1 MNLLFTLCARAGS
14 KGVKS
19 KNSRI
24 FMGYPLVY
32 YTLSAYE
39 SFKSKYGSGYN
50 HIDLALNTDS
60 AQVLEQ
66 CRNAKTAFEY
76 ISREQILGGDK
87 VAKADVI
94 RDTLQKM
101 ECRTKKK
108 YEVISDLDLTSPLR
122 TVDDINGCLQALVK
136 SEKANVAYSVTHAR
150 RQPHFNM
157 VMKNEEGYMERI
169 IKGGFLTRQDAPQC
183 FDMNASIYAYKREPL
198 LNNVNNSI
206 FDGRAVA
213 WVMKDTAV
221 LDIDSEEDFELLQI
235 LAGYFFD
242 NYADYR
248 NIRDNIKNITG

>member
-101 ECRTKKK
+101 ECRTKK
-108 YEVISDLDLTSPLR
+108 
-122 TVDDINGCLQALVK
+122 
-136 SEKANVAYSVTHAR
+136 
-150 RQPHFNM
+150 NM
-157 VMKNEEGYMERI
+157 R
-169 IKGGFLTRQDAPQC
+169 
-183 FDMNASIYAYKREPL
+183 
-198 LNNVNNSI
+198 
-206 FDGRAVA
+206 
-213 WVMKDTAV
+213 
-221 LDIDSEEDFELLQI
+221 
-235 LAGYFFD
+235 
-242 NYADYR
+242 
-248 NIRDNIKNITG
+248 